1 MSLKAVGQL
10 NSWFTD
16 LVCVRSTQNFLMTE
30 EPCEVSFIQS
40 LLVAFVN
47 SLALT
52 LIKANFLKMK
62 SGLVSFL

>member
-1 MSLKAVGQL
+1 
-10 NSWFTD
+10 
-16 LVCVRSTQNFLMTE
+16 MTE
-30 EPCEVSFIQS
+30 EPCEVSFISS